1 MSNCIFILGKINKR
15 LLFPLIY
22 IIIHIPMHLYWK
34 KYGDYGYNQA
44 EFYLE
49 YFGCSIG
56 EILTVLVRAFIY
68 RGNSKNIE
76 KDSNTQNNNYFK
88 NYGIMF
94 LFEILSDI
102 CALLCDFWR
111 YGRRAG
117 ELPCLSGGGLHHRP
131 IGIPSEILPS
141 IGAFGEA
148 DPLGIS

>member
-1 MSNCIFILGKINKR
+1 MSNFIFILGKINKR

-22 IIIHIPMHLYWK
+22 IIIHIPMHLYWE

-56 EILTVLVRAFIY
+56 EILTVLVRVFIY
-68 RGNSKNIE
+68 RGDSKNIE

-102 CALLCDFWR
+102 CALLSSLSE
-111 YGRRAG
+111 YETESG
-117 ELPCLSGGGLHHRP
+117 ESSRELYINDTIEIILLS
-131 IGIPSEILPS
+131 IITY
-141 IGAFGEA
+141 
-148 DPLGIS
+148 